1 MKINFRRET
10 IIPFQSNQVS
20 LNGYMSWTNRLIVI
34 FTSSFVLSCRAFPL
48 LEPNVNEIVLR
59 SDIDID
65 RNLFEST
72 ELEEYVP
79 ESSPSC
85 WVSAADAVSSLPGVV
100 YQKDVKKYFL
110 DEESRRQFTIGLI
123 SCIGHDV
130 GRSVFLE
137 TSPEIVCNEGGCQDI
152 CTYYNNYEAALKPGL
167 SKLYIG
173 SCLHNEYPSIAVE
186 HAYTRA
192 ETVFN
197 IIANQE
203 MQLKRLK
210 ELAIALTE
218 EKQRNKVDCF
228 TEHFAHNTSC
238 FPTSAK
244 LENISV
250 TNDEIETIL
259 AQMLNQSHKMEDR
272 DIWFQIENMVSK

>member
-1 MKINFRRET
+1 
-10 IIPFQSNQVS
+10 
-20 LNGYMSWTNRLIVI
+20 
-34 FTSSFVLSCRAFPL
+34 
-48 LEPNVNEIVLR
+48 VNEIVVR
-59 SDIDID
+59 SDID

-85 WVSAADAVSSLPGVV
+85 WVAAADAVSSLPGVV
-100 YQKDVKKYFL
+100 YQKDIKKYLL

-152 CTYYNNYEAALKPGL
+152 CTYYNNYEAALQPGL

-173 SCLHNEYPSIAVE
+173 SCLRDEFPPIAVE

-218 EKQRNKVDCF
+218 EKQRNKVDCL
-228 TEHFAHNTSC
+228 TEPFAHNTSC

-244 LENISV
+244 LEDISA

-259 AQMLNQSHKMEDR
+259 AQMLDESHRMEDR
-272 DIWFQIENMVSK
+272 DIWFQIENMVSKGFDHLNNFLRTLYLNVAILHP